1 MSARGGNA
9 PSGPEGSPMTHA
21 MVSPAPTE
29 ATGSP
34 TPSPRKRRG
43 GVGRRDLASALG
55 FLAPNLLGFLV
66 FTIIPIGASL
76 LLAFYEWPL
85 LGDAVFTGVDNF
97 VRLFTQDPVFWQ
109 IVGNTLYFVVG
120 YVLLNLIVALT
131 MAIWLTSHVKWKGFL
146 RFVFFLPVVS
156 PMVANAVVWRLLY
169 TPDDGL
175 IAWLFQTFTGTSGP
189 NWLGSSE
196 WAMPAVILMS
206 VWAGFGYNMIIFIAG
221 IEGIPSSLY
230 EAAAIDGAGWWSR
243 LFRITLPMLTPS
255 LFFATVM
262 TIISSL
268 QVFAQPF
275 ILTGGGPGSSTTTL
289 VFYLYQKGFQAY
301 EMGYASAIAWS
312 LFVLIMF
319 ITVLQ
324 FRSQRKWVHYS

>member
-1 MSARGGNA
+1 MQHTSISLAKVDA
-9 PSGPEGSPMTHA
+9 IKPGPM
-21 MVSPAPTE
+21 PT
-29 ATGSP
+29 
-34 TPSPRKRRG
+34 
-43 GVGRRDLASALG
+43 GRRSRLKNRNLISALG
-55 FLAPNLLGFLV
+55 FLTPNLLGFLV

-76 LLAFYEWPL
+76 VLSFYEWPL
-85 LGDAVFTGVDNF
+85 LGEAVFTGAKNF
-97 VRLFTQDPVFWQ
+97 IQLFTQDPVFWR

-120 YVLLNLIVALT
+120 YVAINLIVSMT
-131 MAIWLTSHVKWKGFL
+131 MAIWLTSHIKWKGFL

-175 IAWLFQTFTGTSGP
+175 IAWFFKAITGTSGP

-221 IEGIPSSLY
+221 IEGIPSSMY
-230 EAAAIDGAGWWSR
+230 EAASIDGAGWWSR
-243 LFRITLPMLTPS
+243 LFHITLPLLTPS
-255 LFFATVM
+255 IFFATVM

-319 ITVLQ
+319 ITVIQ
-324 FRSQRKWVHYS
+324 FRSQKKWVNY